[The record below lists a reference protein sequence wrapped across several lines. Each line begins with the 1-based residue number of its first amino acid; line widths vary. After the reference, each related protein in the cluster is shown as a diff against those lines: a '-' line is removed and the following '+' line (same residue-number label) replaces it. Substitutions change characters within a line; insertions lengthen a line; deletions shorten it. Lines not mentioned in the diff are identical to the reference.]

1 MFPVTSRISPGQS
14 TRRCGVLFAVLTCA
28 SLAVASGTRVGFKDA
43 FATARGNAFV
53 ATADNPSAI
62 YYNPAGL
69 TQLEGTQVSTNLY
82 RVSASSDYS
91 GTGGLTASMD
101 DSAQNIPALYVTYK
115 PQGSPMAYGLG
126 VYAPFGL
133 STDWP
138 NSSPLRT
145 FALKNEQTY
154 RTYNFS
160 VAWQSTPEFSFGGSF
175 TYNAVTTDL
184 NRAIGLFGP
193 TDRFRFEGS
202 GHALG
207 VALGLLWKPSPRH
220 SFGLS
225 YTHHTSATL
234 RGTSSTIPLVASE
247 SASADFAFPETLIV
261 GWSYRPMPEWNLE
274 VNLDWTN
281 WNRLNTV
288 VVTKAS
294 GNTALPFN
302 WQSGLFYEFGATRY
316 LSHGLHVSGGYCFT
330 ENSTPDSTYTPA
342 VPDSDKAFYSLG
354 LGYRSAD
361 NGFSADLAW
370 QHGSGGSRRVTSGV
384 ATITGATVDGTYKN
398 SLNTLSLSLGLHF

>member
-1 MFPVTSRISPGQS
+1 MFSATSRFFPGHS
-14 TRRCGVLFAVLTCA
+14 TRCCGALIAILACA

-53 ATADNPSAI
+53 ATADNPSAL

-69 TQLEGTQVSTNLY
+69 TQLDGTQVSANLY
-82 RVSASSDYS
+82 SVSATSDYS
-91 GTGGLTASMD
+91 GIGGTASMD
-101 DSAQNIPALYVTYK
+101 NGAQNIPALYVTYK
-115 PQGSPMAYGLG
+115 PQGAPLAYGLG

-138 NSSPLRT
+138 DSSPLRT
-145 FALKNEQTY
+145 FALKNKQTY

-160 VAWQSTPEFSFGGSF
+160 LAWQSTPEFSFGGSF
-175 TYNAVTTDL
+175 TYNKVDTDL
-184 NRAIGLFGP
+184 NRAIGVFGP
-193 TDRFRFEGS
+193 ADHFSFEGS
-202 GHALG
+202 GHAFG
-207 VALGLLWKPSPRH
+207 VDLGLLWKPSPQH

-225 YTHHTSATL
+225 YTHHTSVTL

-247 SASADFAFPETLIV
+247 PASAGFSFPETVIV
-261 GWSYRPMPEWNLE
+261 GWSYRPVPEWNLE

-288 VVTKAS
+288 VVSKAS
-294 GNTALPFN
+294 GNTPLVFN

-316 LSHGLHVSGGYCFT
+316 LGNNWTVSGGYCFT
-330 ENSTPDSTYTPA
+330 ENSTPDATYTPA

-354 LGYRSAD
+354 LGYRSAGK
-361 NGFSADLAW
+361 GFSADLAW
-370 QHGSGGSRRVTSGV
+370 QYGAGGTRRVSGSPPSL
-384 ATITGATVDGTYKN
+384 TGATADGTYRN
-398 SLNTLSLSLGLHF
+398 SLNAFSLSFGLHF